1 MNLELEN
8 SVSKTQVIESNN
20 VDDLITDLKNY
31 LENDFSVNKNMIENK
46 KQYNFIDL
54 SERYQNFWEY
64 KNDFEDNVCA
74 TLGISRYDRDIKY
87 NEELYKAVEK
97 SIFEITKREGT
108 ALYIA
113 TGPMGSLHTSDTG
126 KMVIDTVYDVN
137 KYENGKIE
145 YLKTMEIDSLPK
157 DMDSDGN
164 YRKIIYQIN
173 EDGKVKIRED
183 LEDEIIKSACE
194 KCSDLREK
202 TVKEAKEYKKEG
214 HLYEV
219 HEFDGYTFFNDITE
233 ENYSFEDI
241 DFVVDNFKGEGTYQ
255 VIDGEY
261 TKISDEF
268 YSEMEGGI

>member
-1 MNLELEN
+1 MNLGLEN
-8 SVSKTQVIESNN
+8 SVSKTQVVGNNN
-20 VDDLITDLKNY
+20 VSDLITDLKNY
-31 LENDFSVNKNMIENK
+31 LANDFSVNKNTIENK

-64 KNDFEDNVCA
+64 KNDFEDNVCSI
-74 TLGISRYDRDIKY
+74 LGISRYDRDIKY

-97 SIFEITKREGT
+97 SIFEIAKREGT
-108 ALYIA
+108 ALYIG
-113 TGPMGSLHTSDTG
+113 TGPMGSLHISDTG

-145 YLKTMEIDSLPK
+145 YLKIMEIDNLPK

-183 LEDEIIKSACE
+183 LKDEIIKSACE
-194 KCSDLREK
+194 KCANLREK

-214 HLYEV
+214 HLYEA
-219 HEFDGYTFFNDITE
+219 HEFDGYTFLDDITE

-268 YSEMEGGI
+268 YSEMEGVI

>member
-1 MNLELEN
+1 MNLGLEN
-8 SVSKTQVIESNN
+8 SVSKTQIIGNNN
-20 VDDLITDLKNY
+20 VNDLITDLKNY
-31 LENDFSVNKNMIENK
+31 LENDFSINKSAIQNK

-54 SERYQNFWEY
+54 SKRYQDFWEY

-87 NEELYKAVEK
+87 NEELYKAVDK
-97 SIFEITKREGT
+97 SIFEIAQREGT

-113 TGPMGSLHTSDTG
+113 TGPMGSLRISDTG
-126 KMVIDTVYDVN
+126 KMEIDTVYDVN
-137 KYENGKIE
+137 KYENGKLE
-145 YLKTMEIDSLPK
+145 YLKTKEIDGLPK

-164 YRKIIYQIN
+164 YRKIIYQVN

-183 LEDEIIKSACE
+183 LKEEIIKSACE
-194 KCSDLREK
+194 KCANLREK

-214 HLYEV
+214 HLYEA
-219 HEFDGYTFFNDITE
+219 HELDGYTFLNDITE

-255 VIDGEY
+255 VIDGKY

-268 YSEMEGGI
+268 YSEMEGVI